1 MKHIEDSHQERLFI
15 WARTKGFVLPG
26 RGLVKLI
33 DYMYAIPNGGKR
45 GKLEA
50 ARLKKQGVK
59 AGVSDIHLTLPYN
72 GLNGLWIELKRPI
85 VKGKSKPTVT
95 KTQKEWIKR
104 MNENGHRAVVAYGY
118 KEARAAIESYFTT
131 D

>member
-1 MKHIEDSHQERLFI
+1 MKHIEDSHQEQLFN

-72 GLNGLWIELKRPI
+72 GFYGLWIELKRPI
-85 VKGKSKPTVT
+85 VKGKPKPSVSPS
-95 KTQKEWIKR
+95 QKEWIQR
-104 MNENGHRAVVAYGY
+104 MNENGHLAIVAYGY
-118 KEARAAIESYFTT
+118 KEARAGIESYFTN
-131 D
+131 